1 MYTKTEQEPGNE
13 ARHGRGRQI
22 HLFAINYSPIIWI
35 IIKKFRSVVQ
45 QLTRFSSSTCYSQV
59 ALERYIVQHSSIVRE
74 TEPDGS

>member
-35 IIKKFRSVVQ
+35 IKKFRSVVHVQ
-45 QLTRFSSSTCYSQV
+45 QPEEVGRK
-59 ALERYIVQHSSIVRE
+59 
-74 TEPDGS
+74 